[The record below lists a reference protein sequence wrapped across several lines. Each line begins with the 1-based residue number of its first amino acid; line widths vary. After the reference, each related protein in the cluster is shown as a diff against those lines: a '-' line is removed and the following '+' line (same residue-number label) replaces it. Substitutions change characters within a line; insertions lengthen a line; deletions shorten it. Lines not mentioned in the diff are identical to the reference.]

1 MQASIQGEGDD
12 GCGLEVIDNNEIEH
26 WIEIKYGT
34 SEISYHEQ
42 DGYADD
48 PNKRTS
54 VENEHVRQAR
64 NYARYY
70 VYQKKDYDT
79 FSVEKNYPGA
89 ERAKT
94 AIEALPQSE
103 FAERFADL
111 YKQVKGNGPDVDRP
125 VPYPPSVDT
134 HDPVVILMD
143 LYVDA
148 DGELEA
154 VSDIHLQY
162 QDENAS
168 EAFVWNDDPYP
179 DRKPDARIQMMPS
192 FSPSLEAFK
201 KQVVYHLRCQL
212 RDCYIGAG
220 VEPPEPY
227 RVLGFGQYKIDQR
240 YRNPEITIYEEYSE
254 PHADVAGYTF
264 EFDYGFG
271 ELGRSVIILN
281 SLRKTDPVIREL
293 INRWE
298 QAERG
303 PEKIAL
309 SQQLAALTEERG
321 YTCPEILETLSEED
335 PDLESAM
342 DDWFDEETSATAD
355 MAEAFAEI
363 FTLTPDV
370 EAELSQY
377 YSS

>member
-1 MQASIQGEGDD
+1 MNSEIIEKKDAWIGVKVIDSNNVNHKIAVRFDGDIQGHG
-12 GCGLEVIDNNEIEH
+12 
-26 WIEIKYGT
+26 
-34 SEISYHEQ
+34 Q
-42 DGYADD
+42 DGYSDD
-48 PNKRTS
+48 PAERTPN
-54 VENEHVRQAR
+54 ENEHVRQAR
-64 NYARYY
+64 VFARHHVDKETEYEPY
-70 VYQKKDYDT
+70 P
-79 FSVEKNYPGA
+79 VEKNRPGV
-89 ERAKT
+89 ERAKA
-94 AIEALPQSE
+94 AIEALSQSE

-212 RDCYIGAG
+212 RDCYIEAG

-254 PHADVAGYTF
+254 PHADVAGYAF

-281 SLRKTDPVIREL
+281 SLRKTDPAIREL

-342 DDWFDEETSATAD
+342 DDWFDEELNASAD
-355 MAEAFAEI
+355 MAAALAEI

-370 EAELSQY
+370 EAELSQQH
-377 YSS
+377 SS

>member
-1 MQASIQGEGDD
+1 MDAKVTGETESLL
-12 GCGLEVIDNNEIEH
+12 GLSVIDNNDVEH
-26 WIEIKYGT
+26 IIDIQKSDGVIT
-34 SEISYHEQ
+34 AHNQ

-70 VYQKKDYDT
+70 VYQEKDYDT
-79 FSVEKNYPGA
+79 FPVERNRPGV
-89 ERAKT
+89 ERAKA
-94 AIEALPQSE
+94 AIEPLPQSE

-111 YKQVKGNGPDVDRP
+111 YKQVKGNGPGVDRP

-148 DGELEA
+148 DGALEA

-162 QDENAS
+162 QDENAA
-168 EAFVWNDDPYP
+168 EAFVWNDDPFP

-220 VEPPEPY
+220 LEPPEKY

-240 YRNPEITIYEEYSE
+240 YRNPEITIYEAYSE
-254 PHADVAGYTF
+254 PHADVAGYEF

-293 INRWE
+293 INKWE

-303 PEKIAL
+303 AEKIAL
-309 SQQLAALTEERG
+309 SQQLAELTEERG
-321 YTCPEILETLSEED
+321 YTCPEILETLSQED
-335 PDLESAM
+335 PNLEEAM
-342 DDWFDEETSATAD
+342 DDWFDDEMSATAD
-355 MAEAFAEI
+355 IAGAFAEM

-370 EAELSQY
+370 EAKLSQQHG
-377 YSS
+377 S

>member
-1 MQASIQGEGDD
+1 MQASIQGEDDD

-26 WIEIKYGT
+26 WIEIKYDT

-64 NYARYY
+64 NYARYH
-70 VYQKKDYDT
+70 VYQEKGYNT
-79 FSVEKNYPGA
+79 FSVEKNRPGV
-89 ERAKT
+89 ERAKA
-94 AIEALPQSE
+94 AIEALPQSV
-103 FAERFADL
+103 FTDYFTDL

-125 VPYPPSVDT
+125 VPYPPGVDT

-148 DGELEA
+148 DGALEA
-154 VSDIHLQY
+154 VSDIHLKY
-162 QDENAS
+162 QGENSS

-220 VEPPEPY
+220 IEPPEAY

-240 YRNPEITIYEEYSE
+240 YRNPEIPIYEAYSE
-254 PHADVAGYTF
+254 PHADVAGYAF

-271 ELGRSVIILN
+271 ELGRAVIILN
-281 SLRKTDPVIREL
+281 SLRKTDPAVREL
-293 INRWE
+293 ITKWE

-303 PEKIAL
+303 PKKIAL
-309 SQQLAALTEERG
+309 FQQLTELTEQRG
-321 YTCPEILETLSEED
+321 YTCPEILKTLSEED
-335 PDLESAM
+335 TVLEDAM
-342 DDWFDEETSATAD
+342 DDWFDEEMSATAE
-355 MAEAFAEI
+355 MAEAFAEM

-370 EAELSQY
+370 EAELSQQHG
-377 YSS
+377 S